1 MYFSWGLCVLRKFS
15 KSTEEKLIPR
25 AKSPAIRY
33 EFGPFRVDSEDRI
46 LFRGDKPVPLPPKAV
61 DVLLFLLAAQGR
73 IVEKDALMD
82 AIWPDTFVEED
93 NLAQNISLLRKA
105 LGECSKERQYIETVP
120 KRGYR
125 FAGRVHENIESPTRS
140 AGAELSSIAVLPF
153 LDFSPNR
160 DQEYFSDGLTE
171 EIINALTRLE
181 GLRVVARTSAFQ
193 FKGKA
198 LDIRSVGEQ
207 LGVGAVLEGSVRKDG
222 VRLRITAQLNDAKN
236 GCHLWSETF
245 DRQMQDVFAIQE
257 EISKAIAAT
266 LRVRLAPES
275 ERRLTN
281 RYTENLDAY
290 RLYLR
295 GRYFANKITQQDLE
309 RAIGFFEQ
317 ALESDRRY
325 APAYAGLADSY
336 GLLAANNFCPTKP
349 ALEKAWLAAMAA
361 LALDDTLAEAHASLG
376 YIRHH
381 QWNWTGAN
389 DAFQRA
395 IKLNSSYAVAYHWYS
410 HNLTAIGRMEESLAI
425 SRRALDLDPL
435 DFLINFHLAW
445 FLFYAHDYTACLEQ
459 MEKVL
464 AMDSSFAR
472 GHEMMGQAF
481 EQLGD
486 YEQALTAFREAVE
499 RSPENLDF
507 LANLARVLILA
518 GQHDK
523 ARPILSRLESR
534 SAYVSFYSLALV
546 RLALRDYDRGL
557 ELLEQAFAERSTH
570 MAYAKVDPRLDG
582 LRGHSG
588 LEMLIKR
595 MGLPEQSRDR

>member
-1 MYFSWGLCVLRKFS
+1 MYFSWGTRVLRKFS
-15 KSTEEKLIPR
+15 KSAEDNLIPR
-25 AKSPAIRY
+25 LQNSSVRY
-33 EFGPFRVDSEDRI
+33 EFGPFCVDAGDRI
-46 LFRGDKPVPLPPKAV
+46 LLREGKPVPLPPKAV
-61 DVLLFLLAAQGR
+61 DVLLFLLAARGR
-73 IVEKDALMD
+73 IVEKDSLLD
-82 AIWPDTFVEED
+82 AVWPDTFVEED
-93 NLAQNISLLRKA
+93 NLAQNISVLRKA
-105 LGECSKERQYIETVP
+105 LGECSKEQHYIETLP

-125 FAGRVHENIESPTRS
+125 FAGQVREAVESRTNTT
-140 AGAELSSIAVLPF
+140 GAELNSIAVLPF
-153 LDFSPNR
+153 LDLSPKR

-207 LGVGAVLEGSVRKDG
+207 LGVGTVLEGSVRKEG
-222 VRLRITAQLNDAKN
+222 MRLRITAQLNDAKN
-236 GCHLWSETF
+236 GCHLWSEAY

-266 LRVRLAPES
+266 LRVRLAPQS
-275 ERRLTN
+275 ERRLAN
-281 RYTENLDAY
+281 RYTGNLEAY
-290 RLYLR
+290 HLYLR
-295 GRYFANKITQQDLE
+295 GRYFANKITQHDLE

-317 ALESDRRY
+317 ALERDRRY

-336 GLLAANNFCPTKP
+336 GLLAANNLCTTKP

-381 QWNWTGAN
+381 QWNWAGAN

-395 IKLNSSYAVAYHWYS
+395 IELNSNYAVAYHWYS
-410 HNLTAIGRMEESLAI
+410 HNLTAMGRMEESLAI

-445 FLFYAHDYTACLEQ
+445 FLFYAHAYAGCLEQ
-459 MEKVL
+459 MQKVL

-486 YEQALTAFREAVE
+486 YEQALTAFRAAVE

-507 LANLARVLILA
+507 LANLGRVLILA
-518 GQHDK
+518 NQHDK
-523 ARPILSRLESR
+523 ARPILTRLESR
-534 SAYVSFYSLALV
+534 SAFVSSYSLALV
-546 RLALRDYDRGL
+546 RLALREYDRAL

-570 MAYAKVDPRLDG
+570 MAYVQVDPRLGG
-582 LRGHSG
+582 LRGHPG
-588 LEMLIKR
+588 LEALITR
-595 MGLPEQSRDR
+595 MGLPC